1 MEAKKKYF
9 MDCHLAGRMYHEAD
23 EVWDQLKVG
32 TKVELVRE
40 RDNRYDPQAV
50 MVCYNDRENDEQVCI
65 GYIPRS
71 QNSTIALMLDMGYA
85 DSFECRINQIDER
98 AHPEQQV
105 HLVIKIK
112 KNERTKKHEQNG

>member
-9 MDCHLAGRMYHEAD
+9 MNCHLAGRMFHEAD

-40 RDNRYDPQAV
+40 VDNRYDPEAV
-50 MVCYNDRENDEQVCI
+50 MICFNDKENEEQVCL
-65 GYIPRS
+65 GYIPRA
-71 QNSTIALMLDMGYA
+71 QNTTIALLMDMGYA
-85 DSFECRINQIDER
+85 NIFECRINQVNEK

-105 HLVIKIK
+105 QLTIKIRRSDV
-112 KNERTKKHEQNG
+112 N

>member
-23 EVWDQLKVG
+23 EVWDKLKVG
-32 TKVELVRE
+32 TMVQLVRE
-40 RDNRYDPQAV
+40 DDNRYDPNAV
-50 MVCYNDRENDEQVCI
+50 MVCINDEEQDELVCL

-71 QNSTIALMLDMGYA
+71 QNNTIALMMDMGYA
-85 DSFECRINQIDER
+85 DIFECRINQVNEK

-105 HLVIKIK
+105 NLTIKILRNTEK
-112 KNERTKKHEQNG
+112 KDKN